1 MSFSEFEVKRYEKVI
16 REFVSKRRP
25 PVHLRNEVDIGFR
38 LAGQSIEIFEI
49 RAAWDNPK
57 EKIEQ
62 PVAKATYVK
71 RQNLWRIYWM
81 KSDFKWHKYEPEFE
95 VSELVK
101 FVAIVDNDQYG
112 CFWG

>member
-1 MSFSEFEVKRYEKVI
+1 
-16 REFVSKRRP
+16 
-25 PVHLRNEVDIGFR
+25 
-38 LAGQSIEIFEI
+38 
-49 RAAWDNPK
+49 
-57 EKIEQ
+57 
-62 PVAKATYVK
+62 
-71 RQNLWRIYWM
+71 M